1 MDVNVL
7 NCGMNDK
14 QKWFIVVAVGC
25 VSAIVMALLFD
36 NIEDTFEVINQ
47 TNYEGPY
54 VNWTG
59 CVLFGM
65 LCSSITGFFLF
76 KDK

>member
-1 MDVNVL
+1 
-7 NCGMNDK
+7 MNDK

-25 VSAIVMALLFD
+25 IGAIGIATIENNFRDIFD
-36 NIEDTFEVINQ
+36 V
-47 TNYEGPY
+47 YRY
-54 VNWTG
+54 VDGGASHEWTG
-59 CVLFGM
+59 CILFGM

>member
-1 MDVNVL
+1 MDAIVL

-14 QKWFIVVAVGC
+14 QKWFIVVSVGC
-25 VSAIVMALLFD
+25 ISALVMAIMFGRVVAVFD
-36 NIEDTFEVINQ
+36 VEIWIS
-47 TNYEGPY
+47 EGGIAS
-54 VNWTG
+54 NWTG

>member
-1 MDVNVL
+1 
-7 NCGMNDK
+7 MNDK

-25 VSAIVMALLFD
+25 ISALVMAIIFEEGINRD
-36 NIEDTFEVINQ
+36 IFEVMRFSSG
-47 TNYEGPY
+47 EGG
-54 VNWTG
+54 VTANWIG

-65 LCSSITGFFLF
+65 LCSSITGYFLF

>member
-1 MDVNVL
+1 
-7 NCGMNDK
+7 MNDK
-14 QKWFIVVAVGC
+14 QKWLIVVAVGC
-25 VSAIVMALLFD
+25 ISALGIAFIFTPRIELLFD
-36 NIEDTFEVINQ
+36 MKFWGFDGDNVI
-47 TNYEGPY
+47 T
-54 VNWTG
+54 NWTG